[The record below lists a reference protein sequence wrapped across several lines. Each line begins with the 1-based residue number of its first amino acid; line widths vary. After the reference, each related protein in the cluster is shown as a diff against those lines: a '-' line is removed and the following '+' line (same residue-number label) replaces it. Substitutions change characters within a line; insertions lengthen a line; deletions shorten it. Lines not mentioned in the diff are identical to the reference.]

1 MMLKR
6 AGRRSA
12 ADIVTEKAL
21 DEFHLAGVTLH
32 STMKGK
38 RKPSPAEG
46 EFLFEI
52 DEEPLEECLTAWGGV
67 PLLVRAARSLGVPGL
82 VQEHVKIKERERGFD
97 EATYVESFLVL
108 NGVGGDCLE
117 DFDQLREDA
126 GVEAILGHEVPSAEA
141 ARKFLYQFHDP
152 EKIEQA
158 QRELAVG
165 QVSYIPGESAA
176 LSGLGRVNEEV
187 VRELGRRSGQ
197 KIATI
202 DVDGTIIESHKREA
216 KLTYA
221 GTTGYQPLLALW
233 AELDV
238 VVGEEF
244 RDGNVPGL
252 QAPLPVTQRA
262 FRALPPGMK
271 ALYFRGDSACE
282 EDNLLT
288 WLGDEK
294 RKDGPQGFI
303 GFGVSAR
310 MNSALQEEIL
320 ATAEGPWQLYS
331 ENSVTLKEC
340 AEVDYVPEESPRNQ
354 YREPLRYV
362 ALRIRRK
369 QGELFA
375 DGSAVKHFAVVT
387 NLWDWTPQKLLQWHR
402 EKAGSIEAT
411 HDVIKNEL
419 AGGVMPCGR
428 FGANA
433 AWLRLAV
440 ITYNV
445 LPALKRLALPPELL
459 TARPKRLRFLIF
471 NTPGK
476 LVHHARRTL
485 LRLLRSWNRFGNW
498 RHALGLLPLP
508 AS

>member
-1 MMLKR
+1 
-6 AGRRSA
+6 
-12 ADIVTEKAL
+12 
-21 DEFHLAGVTLH
+21 
-32 STMKGK
+32 MKGK
-38 RKPSPAEG
+38 NKPSPAAG

-52 DEEPLEECLTAWGGV
+52 DSEPLEECLTAWGGV
-67 PLLVRAARSLGVPGL
+67 PLLVRAARSLDLPGL
-82 VQEHVKIKERERGFD
+82 VQGHVQVKQRERGFG
-97 EATYVESFLVL
+97 EATYVESFLIL
-108 NGVGGDCLE
+108 NAVGGDCLE
-117 DFDQLREDA
+117 DFDQLRED
-126 GVEAILGHEVPSAEA
+126 GGLKEMLGHEVPSAEA
-141 ARKFLYQFHDP
+141 ARKFLYQFHD
-152 EKIEQA
+152 EKKIEQA
-158 QRELAVG
+158 QQELAPG
-165 QVSYIPGESAA
+165 QVSYIPGENAA
-176 LSGLGRVNEEV
+176 LAGLGRVNEAM
-187 VRELGRRSGQ
+187 VRELGRRCGQ

-202 DVDGTIIESHKREA
+202 DVDGTIIESCKREA
-216 KLTYA
+216 KLTYE

-233 AELDV
+233 AELNV
-238 VVGEEF
+238 VVAEEF

-262 FRALPPGMK
+262 FQALPEGMK
-271 ALYFRGDSACE
+271 ELYFRGDSACD
-282 EDNLLT
+282 EDKLLT
-288 WLGDEK
+288 WLRDEK
-294 RKDGPQGFI
+294 RPGGPQGRI
-303 GFGVSAR
+303 GFAVSAR
-310 MNSALQEEIL
+310 MNAALREEVL
-320 ATAEGPWQLYS
+320 ATPQAQWQLYK
-331 ENSVTLKEC
+331 EDGVTIKEC
-340 AEVDYVPEESPRNQ
+340 AEVDYVPEENPENR

-387 NLWDWTPQKLLQWHR
+387 NLWEWMPKKLLQWHR

-445 LPALKRLALPPELL
+445 LTALKRLALPPELL

-485 LRLLRSWNRFGNW
+485 LRLVRTWNRFGDW
-498 RHALGLLPLP
+498 QHALVLLPLP